1 MSFRP
6 YPAVASLVLVAFVAF
21 GSQAADRPQQQPPEH
36 VDISVAVSPS
46 PATSI
51 GYDGVVTI
59 TDLDRNLTFG
69 AVKFSFSNTHR
80 ACFRANVR
88 PSSIT
93 FDPAPDSVSTAS
105 AAPGSVSSAAAVSLL
120 VDVAI
125 PPAGGTADFT
135 VTYLLAGRPQ
145 AKASGHFALRNTPE
159 A

>member
-6 YPAVASLVLVAFVAF
+6 YRLVALSILVVLCAF
-21 GSQAADRPQQQPPEH
+21 GSHAADRPQQKAPEH
-36 VDISVAVSPS
+36 VAISVSVSPS
-46 PATSI
+46 PSTSV

-59 TDLDRNLTFG
+59 TDLDRNLAFG
-69 AVKFSFSNTHR
+69 AVKFSFSRTHR
-80 ACFRANVR
+80 ARFRANVQ
-88 PSSIT
+88 PSSVT
-93 FDPAPDSVSTAS
+93 FDPDPGSPSTAS
-105 AAPGSVSSAAAVSLL
+105 VAPGSVSAAATVSLL

-125 PPAGGTADFT
+125 PSAGNTADFT